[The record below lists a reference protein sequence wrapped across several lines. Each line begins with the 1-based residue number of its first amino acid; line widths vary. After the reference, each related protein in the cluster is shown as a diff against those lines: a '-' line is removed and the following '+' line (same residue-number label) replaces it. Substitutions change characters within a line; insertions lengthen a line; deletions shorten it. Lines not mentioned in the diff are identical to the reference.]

1 VRDDFRRQQTVEE
14 VLTSAPERVPWV
26 AVMRL
31 VRHISSSLRRRRGE
45 RAARALVSGS
55 SAGGGGFLMQYNVVH
70 YHGPNLTLANFAV
83 LFAVISGAAIAVEIL
98 GRVLP
103 RGRSA
108 FRARL
113 HKRRRVHAAANAER
127 RARALMSELC
137 PHGWRAQITL
147 FESLDAM
154 PPDAPR
160 GDRARVALDWAEFED
175 DSGHIAVVRRVWA
188 PTIAEALE
196 AMVADRRTDET
207 LEQIE
212 QGAVADGAPW
222 PDIYL

>member
-1 VRDDFRRQQTVEE
+1 V
-14 VLTSAPERVPWV
+14 
-26 AVMRL
+26 
-31 VRHISSSLRRRRGE
+31 
-45 RAARALVSGS
+45 
-55 SAGGGGFLMQYNVVH
+55 GGGGFLMQYNVGT

-83 LFAVISGAAIAVEIL
+83 LFAVIAGAAIAVEIL
-98 GRVLP
+98 GRVAP
-103 RGRSA
+103 RVRSA

-113 HKRRRVHAAANAER
+113 HKRRRVRAAANGER

-147 FESLDAM
+147 FESSDVM
-154 PPDAPR
+154 PPDAPAC
-160 GDRARVALDWAEFED
+160 DRARVALDWAEFED
-175 DSGHIAVVRRVWA
+175 ESGRIAVVRRVWA

-212 QGAVADGAPW
+212 QGALADGAPW
-222 PDIYL
+222 PDIYP